1 MEGKIN
7 YALYTNI
14 HLILLSTKA
23 LASPSNSLVMCRYC
37 LFGTKKE
44 HGVLGLAIFIPY
56 IFHIYGYIPKS
67 WTQLSDWTELTEYD
81 LIDNSLIIIES
92 LLRVVAKDLWS
103 RLISWVWILA
113 SPLTSFTYFLYWPV
127 DQPWS
132 SFFIS
137 PGLNFLICKMINQWR
152 PSHLL
157 EDLLANLYD
166 KWPWRALS
174 GLRPLFIA
182 VVPAYASAWAHVLH
196 KLRKQLWFIEWM
208 LTSFV
213 AHSVNSLFKSL
224 LEKSLIQFQ
233 IYIFQWKSGS
243 QGKIWFM
250 IHSREK
256 IDFSY
261 QGVSCQNTSKFRIF

>member
-1 MEGKIN
+1 MLQHLWSGGEANTGWSPPKQASKEARNVSAQIRMEGKIN

-113 SPLTSFTYFLYWPV
+113 SPLTSWVT
-127 DQPWS
+127 S
-132 SFFIS
+132 
-137 PGLNFLICKMINQWR
+137 GK
-152 PSHLL
+152 LL
-157 EDLLANLYD
+157 
-166 KWPWRALS
+166 
-174 GLRPLFIA
+174 
-182 VVPAYASAWAHVLH
+182 
-196 KLRKQLWFIEWM
+196 QLKILM
-208 LTSFV
+208 L
-213 AHSVNSLFKSL
+213 
-224 LEKSLIQFQ
+224 
-233 IYIFQWKSGS
+233 
-243 QGKIWFM
+243 
-250 IHSREK
+250 
-256 IDFSY
+256 
-261 QGVSCQNTSKFRIF
+261 SCQVCEITIIILPTS